1 MRGWLLNENIY
12 KFITTHINIKT
23 SEHHQSV
30 FTSMEKNGAL
40 LTSYNKHKRKKPKKN
55 DDKEGKTTRKRMGG
69 KNM

>member
-1 MRGWLLNENIY
+1 
-12 KFITTHINIKT
+12 
-23 SEHHQSV
+23 
-30 FTSMEKNGAL
+30 MEKNGAL